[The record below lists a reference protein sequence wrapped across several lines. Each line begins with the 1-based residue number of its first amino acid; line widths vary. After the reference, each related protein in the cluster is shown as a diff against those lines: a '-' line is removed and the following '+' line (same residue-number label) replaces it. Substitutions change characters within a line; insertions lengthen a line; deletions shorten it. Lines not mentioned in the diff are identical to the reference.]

1 VPVLFGTGTRMFENL
16 GDAHITLEPL
26 ATIQTPRAAHVR
38 LPHPPVVKDCQ
49 GVVAESARDRPRAG
63 DYARPNTKVPLM
75 RNDEE
80 IRALLTRLSRRHP
93 SGGTVIERAAIVA
106 DGADSAAVV
115 AWILDH
121 AGEPEAAADTSSK
134 RGLHSPRLS
143 ASMGSERAPAR
154 YVLPAGAL
162 N

>member
-1 VPVLFGTGTRMFENL
+1 MTVSRRTNAMNV
-16 GDAHITLEPL
+16 
-26 ATIQTPRAAHVR
+26 RAAGGAIAFT
-38 LPHPPVVKDCQ
+38 PPDEGYGQVVKDCQ

-121 AGEPEAAADTSSK
+121 DGEPEAAADTSSK

-143 ASMGSERAPAR
+143 ASMGSELAPAR
-154 YVLPAGAL
+154 YVLPAGTL